1 MLSRVS
7 ILSVTIEPNMIRL
20 FSPPA
25 KYKAAKVA
33 TKEAI
38 LKGKGSTADLLVLT
52 SLDVV
57 LLKLKLL
64 FTSVLKQATLMRRSN
79 VLSLPLQL
87 VFCGATNFSGL
98 TSLTIFYLCYKTSD
112 LNEEVN
118 CTELSLSVSVPLHHK
133 FLRLRTY

>member
-98 TSLTIFYLCYKTSD
+98 TSLIHILFTYVKKQVSLIRRST
-112 LNEEVN
+112 V
-118 CTELSLSVSVPLHHK
+118 LSLPLQ
-133 FLRLRTY
+133 